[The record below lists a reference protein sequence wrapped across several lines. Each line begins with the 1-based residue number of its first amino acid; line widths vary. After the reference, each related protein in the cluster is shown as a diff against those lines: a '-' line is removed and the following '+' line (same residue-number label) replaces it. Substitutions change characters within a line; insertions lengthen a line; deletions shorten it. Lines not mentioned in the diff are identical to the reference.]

1 MTATPK
7 VPYRELA
14 APERRAA
21 PPQTF
26 ERAWADANLAGTS
39 WALYQ
44 IVCTA
49 AFAGLVIGASW
60 WPAGVASFVATGWFL
75 HARAKRS
82 RPLALTA
89 AVDDTGITVR
99 FGDACVLRE
108 PIARIHDVVVDSNEI
123 QRVTYH
129 QAVGD
134 PLPNTQLSG
143 DVRVGRLVAR
153 LDDGST
159 ARLTATA
166 THYSECM
173 ETFGK
178 LRVFLRAHGWKP
190 VDER

>member
-26 ERAWADANLAGTS
+26 ERTWADANLAGTS

-49 AFAGLVIGASW
+49 AF
-60 WPAGVASFVATGWFL
+60 ASFVATGWFL

-99 FGDACVLRE
+99 FGEACVLRE

-159 ARLTATA
+159 TRLTATA